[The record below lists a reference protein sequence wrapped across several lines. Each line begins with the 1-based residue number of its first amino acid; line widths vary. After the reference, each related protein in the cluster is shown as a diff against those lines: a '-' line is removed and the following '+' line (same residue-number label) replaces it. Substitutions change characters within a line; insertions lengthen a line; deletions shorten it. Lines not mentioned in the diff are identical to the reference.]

1 MKRAIMESK
10 LTILKKRQFTPQ
22 GRERRIAASLAALK
36 APSPTKLTAA
46 QWVEVAE
53 GYDAEAD

>member
-1 MKRAIMESK
+1 MVIDMDELPLARLKRQ
-10 LTILKKRQFTPQ
+10 QFTPQ

-36 APSPTKLTAA
+36 APSPTRLTAA

-53 GYDAEAD
+53 GHDEAD